1 MRREKSRLKKA
12 AGRISCAITRTEEDE
27 AQVANGA
34 PAANT
39 KNLNKPQAASGGP
52 GGETK
57 NEDKRFY
64 SSLVVSSRC
73 GILFFVSRPFNI
85 FARLFAVSSSLDLF
99 CHAHWFICS
108 SFFFEDLTLRRT
120 VRLSFICAPIGDERK
135 HAVISSKEGLQQ
147 SIIE

>member
-27 AQVANGA
+27 SQVANGA

-99 CHAHWFICS
+99 CHALWLICS
-108 SFFFEDLTLRRT
+108 SFIRRSPRSASHGTTQLHLCSDRRRT
-120 VRLSFICAPIGDERK
+120 QTRRYFEQRGFAAE
-135 HAVISSKEGLQQ
+135 HH
-147 SIIE
+147 